1 MSIDNTLVDAAIAT
15 LSDRLPSGWTVRRG
29 PKGSRAGSAAGALR
43 LSGPGSVTASVEV
56 QTRASLEPKGVDD
69 LAPVLSGARE
79 SPPLIL
85 VPFLSP
91 RTRQRL
97 EMAGFSYADLTGNV
111 RFTMARPAIFIDAR
125 GADENPEP
133 AKRERRS
140 LKGAKAGRLIRA
152 LCDFRPPFGL
162 RELAK
167 RANVDAGY
175 ASRVVQT
182 LVRDALVVRTARGP
196 ITSVD
201 WSALLRRWAEDY
213 SPFKQSR
220 VSWYLAPR
228 GLGPVVDTLQTLR
241 GGYVVSG
248 AWAATLYAPVAP
260 ARLLLCYADDVQ
272 KLAKALDLRQVETG
286 MNVVLA
292 RPFDDVVSERTAE
305 RDGVSVAA
313 LSQVVADLLTSPG
326 RGPNEAEALMM
337 WMVEH
342 ESVWRR

>member
-1 MSIDNTLVDAAIAT
+1 MH
-15 LSDRLPSGWTVRRG
+15 
-29 PKGSRAGSAAGALR
+29 
-43 LSGPGSVTASVEV
+43 
-56 QTRASLEPKGVDD
+56 
-69 LAPVLSGARE
+69 RE

-97 EMAGFSYADLTGNV
+97 EMAGFSYVDLTGNV

-175 ASRVVQT
+175 TSRVVQT

-213 SPFKQSR
+213 SPLKQSR

-228 GLGPVVDTLQTLR
+228 GLAPVVDTLKTLR
-241 GGYVVSG
+241 GGYVVSA
-248 AWAATLYAPVAP
+248 AWAANHLRARRTSAIAAVLRGRCAEAGEGAGP
-260 ARLLLCYADDVQ
+260 AAGRHGY
-272 KLAKALDLRQVETG
+272 E
-286 MNVVLA
+286 
-292 RPFDDVVSERTAE
+292 
-305 RDGVSVAA
+305 
-313 LSQVVADLLTSPG
+313 
-326 RGPNEAEALMM
+326 RGPR
-337 WMVEH
+337 
-342 ESVWRR
+342 STIR